1 MIGQF
6 KDAARAS
13 YAALRAGTLAT
24 ADPLRAL
31 IPGDGGADPDTLATV
46 EAITGRPVAGVN
58 LAPAA
63 RVALRRWAARTE
75 TTH

>member
-1 MIGQF
+1 MIDQL

-24 ADPLRAL
+24 ADPLRTL
-31 IPGDGGADPDTLATV
+31 IPSDGGADPDTLATV
-46 EAITGRPVAGVN
+46 ETITGRPVTGVN

-63 RVALRRWAARTE
+63 RAALRRWAERERRA
-75 TTH
+75 